1 MASRRIEQAALVAAA
16 ISPFIFFWYMIEAG
30 FTTWQDYHNLAIME
44 PVEWNRFMNMLEQ
57 GSALCSLATLVFANA
72 FLSNFARVVEMVVF
86 RQLRDQELKY
96 ALEESINFLILKVVV
111 IWATMEM
118 EPNLG
123 LWSWLAWFMWTGW
136 LLAFASMCKCRLKF
150 AMSSPTTMGGR
161 QHRVLALLGLVMLL
175 SVASTVITAQRYAIL
190 GSNFL
195 LIWAFDGVSNTLL
208 CLKSFASFGIQQ
220 LDLSRGLT
228 DAEKLRSAR
237 SLFYLDMSSACFH
250 FLHCIHLMWLHGF
263 AFTPLDLILFIKAR
277 SRIELMRGLLRN
289 HQRFM
294 RMTKRLA
301 NMFQPASSEELLAN
315 QHDPCAICRDTLDS
329 GCKLACGHL
338 FHQACIQQWA
348 ARQATCPTCRTPLLD
363 PSLDQSA
370 SIPARNEPPL
380 TAATAALNGQPERPP
395 SPSWLGTD
403 ANLFRPCL
411 LPITPLDILQ
421 GVGRALFNIRI
432 AVRVGR
438 RQPQAS
444 QREHHAISR
453 LQEMFPNMPE
463 DTLRQDLRQ
472 TRSLQ
477 ITLERILTGQL
488 VVPPSPSTSDV
499 AQEELPPPEV
509 PQAERPQ
516 PHPRGMPPQTPSTS
530 PSATAA
536 TPSHTSD
543 APLSPLPFT
552 DQVSSTSRH
561 QASNATENLFESA
574 AVPCAQDQV
583 VDDPQARRLLRYQR
597 ARERLGA
604 RHNDAATPS

>member
-1 MASRRIEQAALVAAA
+1 
-16 ISPFIFFWYMIEAG
+16 
-30 FTTWQDYHNLAIME
+30 
-44 PVEWNRFMNMLEQ
+44 
-57 GSALCSLATLVFANA
+57 
-72 FLSNFARVVEMVVF
+72 
-86 RQLRDQELKY
+86 
-96 ALEESINFLILKVVV
+96 
-111 IWATMEM
+111 
-118 EPNLG
+118 
-123 LWSWLAWFMWTGW
+123 
-136 LLAFASMCKCRLKF
+136 
-150 AMSSPTTMGGR
+150 MSSPTTMGGR

-301 NMFQPASSEELLAN
+301 SMFQPASSEELLAN

-348 ARQATCPTCRTPLLD
+348 ARQATCPTCRAPLLD
-363 PSLDQSA
+363 PSLDQP

-380 TAATAALNGQPERPP
+380 TAATAALNGPPERPP
-395 SPSWLGTD
+395 SPSW
-403 ANLFRPCL
+403 
-411 LPITPLDILQ
+411 LDILQ

-477 ITLERILTGQL
+477 A
-488 VVPPSPSTSDV
+488 SPSLIT
-499 AQEELPPPEV
+499 
-509 PQAERPQ
+509 RPCLCCV
-516 PHPRGMPPQTPSTS
+516 STVCALDHS
-530 PSATAA
+530 RADFDRATCGP
-536 TPSHTSD
+536 T
-543 APLSPLPFT
+543 FT
-552 DQVSSTSRH
+552 I
-561 QASNATENLFESA
+561 
-574 AVPCAQDQV
+574 
-583 VDDPQARRLLRYQR
+583 YK
-597 ARERLGA
+597 
-604 RHNDAATPS
+604 